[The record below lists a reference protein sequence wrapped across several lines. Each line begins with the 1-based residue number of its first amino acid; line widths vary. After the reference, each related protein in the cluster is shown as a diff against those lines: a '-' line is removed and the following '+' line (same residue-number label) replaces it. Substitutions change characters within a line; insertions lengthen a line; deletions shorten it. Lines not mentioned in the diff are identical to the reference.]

1 MSIGSN
7 SWAISSSGSLFVRF
21 PLTFWKTELRVG
33 EISPKMLMGLSGF
46 CGAGPELKMYTTA
59 TPAPLGRPEK
69 PALGFLRLLR
79 ETITNNEHG
88 RRDVRY
94 NSYEKWRR
102 DGQKRFGKPLFGAKS
117 VRVVFLTGK

>member
-1 MSIGSN
+1 MVVWGVGS
-7 SWAISSSGSLFVRF
+7 SHLTYSLFVRF

-33 EISPKMLMGLSGF
+33 EISPTMLMGLSGF
-46 CGAGPELKMYTTA
+46 CGGGPELKMYTTA

-94 NSYEKWRR
+94 NSYEKWRG
-102 DGQKRFGKPLFGAKS
+102 DGQKEIRKAI
-117 VRVVFLTGK
+117 VRWWKACTTGILDR